1 MLSSCAAPLSPAA
14 CLKQCLKPIIQRLF
28 FHGIHTLFG
37 QKNSRYNHQS
47 EYRCSVCRAHQDH
60 TPARIHHNI
69 GNISKTFQFLRD
81 QKKIRRTHSL
91 KNDPVDIP
99 SSSAENLGFYRF
111 FQRYLCSFLVKCHY
125 QLLIGTTGKGNELC
139 TDPSVDQSSLH
150 ISMFPCIIPVNGL
163 QSPGKRPPGHGSGSA
178 ACGYALTPH
187 NRSLTPPELLH

>member
-1 MLSSCAAPLSPAA
+1 MLWMNPGRRMILVSS
-14 CLKQCLKPIIQRLF
+14 
-28 FHGIHTLFG
+28 T
-37 QKNSRYNHQS
+37 
-47 EYRCSVCRAHQDH
+47 
-60 TPARIHHNI
+60 NI
-69 GNISKTFQFLRD
+69 GNISETFQFLRD

-163 QSPGKRPPGHGSGSA
+163 QSPGKGRLVTDQDLRLVDMP
-178 ACGYALTPH
+178 
-187 NRSLTPPELLH
+187 